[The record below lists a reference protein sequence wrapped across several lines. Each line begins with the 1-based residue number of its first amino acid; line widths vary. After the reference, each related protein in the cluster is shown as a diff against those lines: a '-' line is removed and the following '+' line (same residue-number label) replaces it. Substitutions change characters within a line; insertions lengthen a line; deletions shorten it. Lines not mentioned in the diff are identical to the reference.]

1 MIQYEK
7 NLVRYTK
14 FLNRMNYITT
24 ADKKRSLACDTTER
38 EKINFVDENGNV
50 VEAGIIEKSDKDITL
65 YDYQFSKNSDD
76 EITDC
81 HVTKSHFKNDKSLD
95 IEKTTE
101 VKYFDHRGRLIK
113 KSYLTRDGIEYND
126 THYEYDNDNNLISIT
141 TRDTHT
147 ITTTRFY
154 KDQVESIIDKTIR
167 SKITNTKYRAY
178 FDAFGRVYKIYDGDH
193 HIERTYERDIDDEGN
208 ILSETVRYYDISG
221 EKKLISYETKAYNPA
236 AGFKISKIIKN
247 GIIVM
252 QYTYDQNGDEV
263 SSMDMETVKGVNI
276 FTRTERH
283 IDSDTGNI
291 TETKRRILIDK
302 ITQKVIKES
311 TTKSVYDKTKKM
323 LLSYSEIT
331 DDVNLVTTYEYDE
344 NGNRTS
350 AITKQLID
358 DEFKVIDD
366 IKYEREESDDSK
378 SKKRTCTSYDVDGNI
393 VCKSIHNEYVN
404 ETEEVHEHEVYDYK
418 VDKK

>member
-7 NLVRYTK
+7 NLVKYIK
-14 FLNRMNYITT
+14 FKNKMTYITT
-24 ADKKRSLACDTTER
+24 ADKKRSLAYDTTEK

-65 YDYQFSKNSDD
+65 YNYQFSKNSDG

-81 HVTKSHFKNDKSLD
+81 HVTRTHFKNDKSLD

-126 THYEYDNDNNLISIT
+126 THYEYDNDNNLVSIT

-147 ITTTRFY
+147 ITKKRFY
-154 KDQVESIIDKTIR
+154 KDQVESIINKTIR

-178 FDAFGRVYKIYDGDH
+178 FDAFGRVYKVYDGDH
-193 HIERTYERDIDDEGN
+193 HIERTYERDIDDQGN

-263 SSMDMETVKGVNI
+263 SSMETVKDVNI

-283 IDSDTGNI
+283 VDSDTGNI

-378 SKKRTCTSYDVDGNI
+378 SKKRTRTSYDVDGNI
-393 VCKSIHNEYVN
+393 ICKSIHNEHVN

-418 VDKK
+418 VDKE